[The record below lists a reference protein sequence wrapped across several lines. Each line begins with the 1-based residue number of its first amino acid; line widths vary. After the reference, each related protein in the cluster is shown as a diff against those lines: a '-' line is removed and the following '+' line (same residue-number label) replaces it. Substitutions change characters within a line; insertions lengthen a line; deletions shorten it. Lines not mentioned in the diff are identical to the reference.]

1 MIRPRI
7 RIVIV
12 IIITLDETL
21 SFSLLISLTFTFVSQ
36 PSLFVC
42 VDSFFDCGPPLTT
55 SATAATTQPK
65 KVARKKN
72 LTATGGLTA
81 IHTSVDVPPSMIT
94 TQNGI
99 KGEGV
104 SGIPSIPKEG
114 KEGQN
119 AATKEHNNMVKMMRE
134 MNSQQSLNSNMTNGE
149 KNKENIRNEKENK
162 NDFSNSY
169 SHISVSAERK
179 FFDQAKELL
188 TSVSRESWTE
198 FVRCLDL
205 FSCDAV
211 TKKDLLALVQDL
223 FGPANSEL
231 YDEFKVLMAV
241 RANYTANASDMW
253 YATPLSEIDFSQCRK
268 CTPSYR
274 ALPKSYP
281 KAVCSERSDVEASL
295 LNDVWV
301 GIPIGSEESY
311 SFRFMRKNQYEE
323 ALFKCEDDQFE
334 IDMIIDTNT
343 SAIRILEPIAE
354 EIGSL
359 RLLTDS
365 ERAAPRFSFQ
375 LEKRSLGTVHL
386 NAVTRCI
393 IDSNILTNIL
403 YLTLFLYVY
412 IYPSFLSLFLAYL
425 YLYLYLYL
433 SLCLSRSF
441 PLCLSLILYLSI
453 YLSISL
459 SIYLS
464 VYLFIYLCIYL
475 FIYLSIYL
483 YLCIYPFIYPSIY
496 LTIYLLIYLSI
507 YLSISQSIYP
517 IVYLSI

>member
-1 MIRPRI
+1 MMIMITIIVIVIIMIRLRI

-21 SFSLLISLTFTFVSQ
+21 SFSLLISLIFSFISQ

-42 VDSFFDCGPPLTT
+42 VDNFFDCGPPLTA

-114 KEGQN
+114 KEGHN

-393 IDSNILTNIL
+393 SDSNLLNVTNSCILLN
-403 YLTLFLYVY
+403 
-412 IYPSFLSLFLAYL
+412 
-425 YLYLYLYL
+425 
-433 SLCLSRSF
+433 
-441 PLCLSLILYLSI
+441 
-453 YLSISL
+453 
-459 SIYLS
+459 
-464 VYLFIYLCIYL
+464 CIM
-475 FIYLSIYL
+475 
-483 YLCIYPFIYPSIY
+483 
-496 LTIYLLIYLSI
+496 
-507 YLSISQSIYP
+507 
-517 IVYLSI
+517 

>member
-1 MIRPRI
+1 M
-7 RIVIV
+7 
-12 IIITLDETL
+12 
-21 SFSLLISLTFTFVSQ
+21 
-36 PSLFVC
+36 
-42 VDSFFDCGPPLTT
+42 
-55 SATAATTQPK
+55 
-65 KVARKKN
+65 ARKKN
-72 LTATGGLTA
+72 LSATGGIPTMEISADILPT
-81 IHTSVDVPPSMIT
+81 PST
-94 TQNGI
+94 TQNGL
-99 KGEGV
+99 KGEGLSSV
-104 SGIPSIPKEG
+104 PSVPKEA
-114 KEGQN
+114 KDGQN
-119 AATKEHNNMVKMMRE
+119 AAQKEHNSMVKMMRE
-134 MNSQQSLNSNMTNGE
+134 MNSQQLLSNNINNNDN
-149 KNKENIRNEKENK
+149 KNKDNNNNNNNKNENKNDKNNENK
-162 NDFSNSY
+162 NDFSSNS
-169 SHISVSAERK
+169 SHISISAERK

-211 TKKDLLALVQDL
+211 TKKDLFALVQDL

-231 YDEFKVLMAV
+231 FDEFKVLMAV

-281 KAVCSERSDVEASL
+281 KPVCSERSDAEASL
-295 LNDVWV
+295 LNDIWV

-334 IDMIIDTNT
+334 IDMIIDTNM

-386 NAVTRCI
+386 NAITR
-393 IDSNILTNIL
+393 
-403 YLTLFLYVY
+403 
-412 IYPSFLSLFLAYL
+412 
-425 YLYLYLYL
+425 
-433 SLCLSRSF
+433 
-441 PLCLSLILYLSI
+441 
-453 YLSISL
+453 
-459 SIYLS
+459 
-464 VYLFIYLCIYL
+464 
-475 FIYLSIYL
+475 
-483 YLCIYPFIYPSIY
+483 
-496 LTIYLLIYLSI
+496 
-507 YLSISQSIYP
+507 
-517 IVYLSI
+517 